1 MVLCPTLSVKAIS
14 LLAHALLLLVR
25 VDPPG
30 LRCCRH
36 HRTQRV
42 LVSISCFYECG
53 FIPPLYTAFEVRDHK
68 WIFPKR
74 DSQCF

>member
-30 LRCCRH
+30 CVVVGRGSQDTAGVGLYPYFLQL
-36 HRTQRV
+36 TK
-42 LVSISCFYECG
+42 CG
-53 FIPPLYTAFEVRDHK
+53 FTPPPSLSIRCA
-68 WIFPKR
+68 
-74 DSQCF
+74 